1 MKAIIRVYN
10 GGKYGRMGEYV
21 ADITP
26 EYFKNGKMKKTGFRV
41 NEVIEITK
49 KGYRA
54 CSSATQTES
63 IWKII
68 DEEA

>member
-10 GGKYGRMGEYV
+10 GGKYGRMGEYI

-26 EYFKNGKMKKTGFRV
+26 AYFKNGNMKKTGFTV
-41 NEVIEITK
+41 NRVIEVTK

-63 IWKII
+63 IFKVL
-68 DEEA
+68 EQ

>member
-10 GGKYGRMGEYV
+10 GGKYGRMGEYI

-26 EYFKNGKMKKTGFRV
+26 AYFKNGNMKKTDFKV
-41 NEVIEITK
+41 NKIIEVTK

-63 IWKII
+63 IFKVL
-68 DEEA
+68 EQ